1 MRAFY
6 RIVVALG
13 LSLLAAAIARGE
25 TPGAKAA
32 GLVQV
37 LQSLDVEH
45 RWIAGAHVDWRTG
58 LPDGSSE
65 TLPGHHTHCS
75 AFVAAA
81 AEKLGVYILRPPE
94 HGQVLLANAQYEWL
108 GEDGAG
114 SGWRRLDGLLE
125 AQLFA
130 NRGFLVVA
138 SYRSHRDNKPGHIA
152 IVLPGDKSAEEIEAE
167 GPNVMQAATV
177 NSASISLRAGFAGHP
192 HAWVDRE
199 VAFYAHA
206 AKLP

>member
-1 MRAFY
+1 M
-6 RIVVALG
+6 
-13 LSLLAAAIARGE
+13 
-25 TPGAKAA
+25 
-32 GLVQV
+32 QV

-65 TLPGHHTHCS
+65 KLPGHHTHCS

-81 AEKLGVYILRPPE
+81 AEKLGAYILRPPE
-94 HGQVLLANAQYEWL
+94 HGQVLLANAQYDWL
-108 GEDGAG
+108 DEDGAG
-114 SGWRRLDGLLE
+114 SGWRRLEGPLE
-125 AQLFA
+125 AQAFA

-138 SYRSHRDNKPGHIA
+138 TYRSHRDNKPGHIA

-177 NSASISLRAGFAGHP
+177 NSASISLKAGFAGHP
-192 HAWVDRE
+192 HAWAARE